1 MKKRI
6 LSILLILCM
15 TVSLLPTFASADG
28 IYQVI
33 VRTLTG
39 KEITLDVEETD
50 TVLLLKTK
58 IQEREGIP
66 PAQQRL
72 IFAGTQLEEDKTLAD
87 KKGRPSI

>member
-66 PAQQRL
+66 PGTAAADLCRHAAGRGQDPRRL
-72 IFAGTQLEEDKTLAD
+72 
-87 KKGRPSI
+87 